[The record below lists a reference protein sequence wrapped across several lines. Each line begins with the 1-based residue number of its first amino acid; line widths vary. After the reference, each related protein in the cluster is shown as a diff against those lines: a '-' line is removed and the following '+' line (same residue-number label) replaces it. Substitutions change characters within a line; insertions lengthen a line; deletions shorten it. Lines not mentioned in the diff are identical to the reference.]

1 MEIQRDSEIAPGYV
15 NYEEEALVQVEA
27 EGTEYRV
34 DTGLGS
40 VVAISKRDT
49 GTWAW
54 TLVTEGRWD
63 GRRLRAKGIDHGVVE
78 LLGQAV
84 GSAMAH
90 RDPNFT

>member
-1 MEIQRDSEIAPGYV
+1 MEIQSDPDRGAGSV
-15 NYEEEALVQVEA
+15 NYDEEPLVQVEA
-27 EGTEYRV
+27 GGTEYRV

-40 VVAISKRDT
+40 AVAISKRDA

-54 TLVTEGRWD
+54 ALVTEGRWD
-63 GRRLRAKGIDHGVVE
+63 GRRLRARGIDHGVIE

-84 GSAMAH
+84 GTAMAD